1 MYWLGS
7 LTCFLFATQ
16 DPRFIEQHVAA
27 TISVIEAAEA
37 ADADNARSSHDQ
49 GHLTSPCSPS
59 TAHTRSPVRLIV
71 VGGAGVM
78 ARSTGAFVTE
88 TLPGSAVQRV
98 LPIYGAP
105 ATSNV

>member
-1 MYWLGS
+1 MYRLGS
-7 LTCFLFATQ
+7 LTCSLFATQ

-27 TISVIEAAEA
+27 TTSVIEAAEA
-37 ADADNARSSHDQ
+37 ADAYNARLSHDQ
-49 GHLTSPCSPS
+49 GHGTSPSSSPP
-59 TAHTRSPVRLIV
+59 AHTRSPVRLIV

-98 LPIYGAP
+98 LPIYGAT